1 MELPVQITFHNL
13 EPSSDLEQWVQ
24 TEAAKL
30 DKYYGRITS
39 CRVLIEM
46 PHAHRTTGNTYNVRI
61 DLGVPGD
68 ELVVKYES
76 TLRAPSRGRGDK
88 RQSRRMEKEEAHKKP
103 RAAIAAAFK
112 LARRQLE
119 DFAGKQ
125 RGEVKSH
132 APQPRAEVKVTG
144 PDRLGHVLRLF
155 PDKGFGFL
163 ESPDGREIYF
173 HRNAV
178 AGEKFEN
185 LKLGEPVEFNEEPG
199 EEGPHA
205 TIVKVA

>member
-1 MELPVQITFHNL
+1 MELAVQITFHNL
-13 EPSSDLEQWVQ
+13 EPSGDLQQWVQ

-46 PHAHRTTGNTYNVRI
+46 PHAHRSTGNTYNVRI

-88 RQSRRMEKEEAHKKP
+88 RQSRRMEKEEGHKNP
-103 RAAIAAAFK
+103 RAAVTTAFK

-119 DFAGKQ
+119 DFSRKL
-125 RGEVKSH
+125 RGEVKTHVRQPH
-132 APQPRAEVKVTG
+132 AEMKATG

-155 PDKGFGFL
+155 PEKGFGFL

-178 AGEKFEN
+178 IGEEFEN
-185 LKLGEPVEFNEEPG
+185 LKLGEPVKFNEEPG
-199 EEGPHA
+199 EKGPHA